1 MSDIFDEARYQSEN
15 AQGVLPRS
23 RWKDAADE
31 IERLRA
37 RIEEL
42 KAELGKPG
50 RSRHPWYGPCDGFGP
65 DGTCS
70 ECAEVR
76 EHCLEHEWTVIPND
90 RIDKAWDSREISWR
104 AAQQDKLLWASD
116 LGIVDDGEGGW
127 RMKDE

>member
-1 MSDIFDEARYQSEN
+1 MGGNMSDIFDEARYQSEN

-42 KAELGKPG
+42 KANRFDLLDRLSALTGEADLV
-50 RSRHPWYGPCDGFGP
+50 F
-65 DGTCS
+65 
-70 ECAEVR
+70 
-76 EHCLEHEWTVIPND
+76 IPNE
-90 RIDKAWDSREISWR
+90 RIDKAVEWIGGLHVEREADELY
-104 AAQQDKLLWASD
+104 AAHKVIYF

-127 RMKDE
+127 RMKYE